1 MFYLAGPIEPT
12 HSEDFIKALE
22 GGIREVVTFPPDVK
36 IVTLTGDY
44 PAFDAIRIDLTEGRI
59 NTANRPEK
67 PKGVGTGKNEIT
79 AGIFQIIAHPLHVD
93 AGRISLDL
101 SANAVTLRYDVD
113 SSGRQIILPVSSESG
128 TLKMEIP
135 RADLEALILARA
147 TAAAAQQGAKIT
159 ALELKLILRSERSL
173 AIDLRVHA
181 KKMMMGGVV
190 HISGRVDLDDHLTAR
205 LSEMKCEGEGV
216 AGKIAAGFLA
226 PKIKQVDGRSF
237 PLADESL
244 NGLHL
249 RDLRVTSVD
258 PVRIEGAFGA

>member
-1 MFYLAGPIEPT
+1 MFYLAGTIEPT
-12 HSEDFIKALE
+12 SADDFTKALE
-22 GGIREVVTFPPDVK
+22 GGIREVVTLPSDLK

-44 PAFDAIRIDLTEGRI
+44 PAFEAIEIDLTGGRI

-67 PKGVGTGKNEIT
+67 PRGLGTGKNEVT
-79 AGIFQIIAHPLHVD
+79 AKIFQIFAHPLNVD

-101 SANAVTLRYDVD
+101 SARAVTLRYDLD
-113 SSGRQIILPVSSESG
+113 PSGRQIILPVSSESG

-135 RADLEALILARA
+135 LADLEALILARA

-159 ALELKLILRSERSL
+159 ALELKLIARTERSL

-205 LSEMKCEGEGV
+205 LSEMNCEGEGV
-216 AGKIAAGFLA
+216 AGKIAAGFLT
-226 PKIKQVDGRSF
+226 PKIRQVDGRSF
-237 PLADESL
+237 PLAAESL

-249 RDLRVTSVD
+249 HDLRVTSVD